1 MRKGHIVIVI
11 SSSRVKQAVIA
22 AGSDAANEAKLMVDI
37 SEEADQNSAPDDTLA
52 VRARAFFRPLIAG
65 AVFAV
70 ASVPAGLQ
78 LWQAAIGFGFFAFA
92 LLALPSGV
100 AAARA
105 RAKAGSRTGDAKPR
119 DLDVIEALDLPAIIF
134 DDQTLVIHQ
143 NATSATLV
151 GVYPERAALS
161 AWIRSP
167 VILDLVAR
175 VIDRNRPES
184 VEHSERVP
192 SERWHEVRAAP
203 VPARTGA
210 GRRLF
215 VLTFRDLTEARRMDR
230 MRTDFVANASHELR
244 TPLASLMGFIETM
257 QGPAR
262 EDEAART
269 RFLGIMLDQ
278 AQRMARLIDDLLS
291 LSRLEM
297 RAHVTP
303 EGEVDLAV
311 AVAHVVDTLRPM
323 AEDLGVQIDLTL
335 PDAAVVIQGDHDEL
349 IQVFSN
355 LVENACKYGQSG
367 ERVEISVTRPEGQ
380 GAQVSVRDFG
390 PGIAKEHVP
399 RLTERFYRVDVE
411 TSRAKKGTGLGLA
424 IVKHILARHRARLVV
439 RSTLGEGSAF
449 TVKFS
454 PGNAE
459 ALSTSSDLY
468 K

>member
-1 MRKGHIVIVI
+1 MVEIRQDAAEREGSRGGLVA
-11 SSSRVKQAVIA
+11 RVKANVPPLAVGSVIA
-22 AGSDAANEAKLMVDI
+22 I
-37 SEEADQNSAPDDTLA
+37 
-52 VRARAFFRPLIAG
+52 
-65 AVFAV
+65 

-78 LWQAAIGFGFFAFA
+78 SWQAILGYGVFAGA
-92 LLALPSGV
+92 LLFWPASK

-105 RAKAGSRTGDAKPR
+105 RAENKAAKATSP
-119 DLDVIEALDLPAIIF
+119 DFAVIEALDMPTIVF
-134 DDQTLVIHQ
+134 DRETQIVRQ
-143 NATSATLV
+143 NAAARSLV
-151 GVYPERAALS
+151 GAYPERASLS
-161 AWIRSP
+161 ARIRSP
-167 VILDLVAR
+167 AILDLVAR
-175 VIDRNRPES
+175 VVARGLPES

-192 SERWHEVRAAP
+192 SERWHEVRVAP
-203 VPARTGA
+203 VTTRAEPGK
-210 GRRLF
+210 RLF

-262 EDEAART
+262 NDEAART
-269 RFLGIMLDQ
+269 RFFGIMLEQ

-297 RAHVTP
+297 RAHVAP
-303 EGEVDLAV
+303 EGRVDLGRTIT
-311 AVAHVVDTLRPM
+311 HVVDSLKPM
-323 AEDLGVQIDLTL
+323 ATDLGVEIELAL
-335 PDAAVVIQGDHDEL
+335 PQEPVLVTGDVDEL

-355 LVENACKYGQSG
+355 LIENACKYDAEGAH
-367 ERVEISVTRPEGQ
+367 VT
-380 GAQVSVRDFG
+380 VKDFG

-439 RSTLGEGSAF
+439 RSTPGEGSAF

-454 PGNAE
+454 SAESGKNAMTE
-459 ALSTSSDLY
+459 ELY